1 MCNPFGSI
9 YHVWYDGDGMQ
20 SSILRKIF
28 NKRHAHAMQPPSQP
42 PLTPLL
48 PQHNSYIILPPPPTF
63 STFPPSTALR
73 QPTTRNSTL
82 PRLSLWS
89 SSLPA
94 QALRPVRVV
103 VARLLHLLFVL
114 LCDRGLQLAGR
125 FGAGLEFAGFGAHDV
140 CCEGAKDGMGVDVSR
155 CVSMGVGEQ
164 GHGCEGAVG

>member
-1 MCNPFGSI
+1 
-9 YHVWYDGDGMQ
+9 MQ

-140 CCEGAKDGMGVDVSR
+140 CCEGAKDGMGLDVLVWELGSK
-155 CVSMGVGEQ
+155 GT
-164 GHGCEGAVG
+164 GARVQLDRGAYCGGLKFFRAICGWL